1 MEGVRAI
8 RDKVKRFLSIIIDYC
23 DTLDDSIII
32 RDWGWGNGDG
42 LIEGDGYGD
51 GYGEGSGDSEG
62 YGFCSNYFS
71 VDSKDSG
78 SGYGCGFGSAGYGH
92 SDGSG
97 DDSVGCDYGDIKALN
112 GNIVDYIDYVPS
124 IITQVHGNIAC
135 GYIVKADL
143 TLESCFIAKV
153 GNSFA
158 HGKTLKEAVADAK
171 AKEAKRLPIEE
182 RIEKFREVF
191 GSLDS
196 EHTGKEFYEWHHIL
210 TGSCKMGR
218 DEFCKSHNIDLTQ
231 KYSVRYFLDI
241 TKNSYGKNI
250 IKLIEKAYKEIEE

>member
-1 MEGVRAI
+1 MEGVRAT
-8 RDKVKRFLSIIIDYC
+8 REEVKRFLSIINDYC
-23 DTLDDSIII
+23 DTLDDCIVIM
-32 RDWGWGNGDG
+32 DCGWGNGDG
-42 LIEGDGYGD
+42 LIEGDGYGN
-51 GYGEGSGDSEG
+51 GYGCGFGNSEG
-62 YGFCSNYFS
+62 YGFGSNHFS
-71 VDSKDSG
+71 VDSDF
-78 SGYGCGFGSAGYGH
+78 GYGCGFGSTGYGH

-97 DDSVGCDYGDIKALN
+97 DDSVGSDYGDIKALN

-158 HGKTLKEAVADAK
+158 HGKTLKDAVADAK

>member
-1 MEGVRAI
+1 MNSVRAT
-8 RDKVKRFLSIIIDYC
+8 REEVKRFLFVQNSNYGFDYE
-23 DTLDDSIII
+23 SSK
-32 RDWGWGNGDG
+32 GSS
-42 LIEGDGYGD
+42 DGYGD
-51 GYGEGSGDSEG
+51 GYGVGSGDSEG
-62 YGFCSNYFS
+62 YGFCSSCFS
-71 VDSKDSG
+71 VDSDF
-78 SGYGCGFGSAGYGH
+78 GYGCGFGSAGYGR
-92 SDGSG
+92 SDGSS
-97 DDSVGCDYGDIKALN
+97 DDSVSDDYGGIKTLN

-158 HGKTLKEAVADAK
+158 HGKTLKNAVADAK
-171 AKEAKRLPIEE
+171 AKEAKRLPIEK

-210 TGSCKMGR
+210 TGSCRIGR
-218 DEFCKSHNIDLTQ
+218 DEFCKSHNIGFT
-231 KYSVRYFLDI
+231 KMYSVKYFLDI
-241 TKNSYGKNI
+241 TEESYGGDI
-250 IKLIEKAYKEIEE
+250 IKLIRKEYKNINE

>member
-8 RDKVKRFLSIIIDYC
+8 REEIKRFLSIIIDYC

-71 VDSKDSG
+71 VDSKDSDF
-78 SGYGCGFGSAGYGH
+78 GYGCGFGSTGYGH

-97 DDSVGCDYGDIKALN
+97 DDSVGSDYGDIKALN

-158 HGKTLKEAVADAK
+158 HGKTLKDAVADAK
-171 AKEAKRLPIEE
+171 AKEMERLPIEE
-182 RIEKFREVF
+182 RIEKFREAF
-191 GSLDS
+191 GPLDS
-196 EHTGKEFYEWHHIL
+196 EHTGKEFYDWHHIL
-210 TGSCKMGR
+210 TGSCRMGR
-218 DEFCKSHNIDLTQ
+218 DEFCKSHNIGFT
-231 KYSVRYFLDI
+231 KMYSVKYFLDI
-241 TKNSYGKNI
+241 TKNSYGGDV
-250 IKLIEKAYKEIEE
+250 IKLIIEAYENINE